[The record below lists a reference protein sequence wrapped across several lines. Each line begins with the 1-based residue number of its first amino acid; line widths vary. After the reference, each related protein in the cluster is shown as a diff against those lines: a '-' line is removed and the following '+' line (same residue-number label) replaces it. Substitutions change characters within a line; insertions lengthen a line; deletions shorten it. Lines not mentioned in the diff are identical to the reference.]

1 MERKDVIQELQLR
14 YAEKKVIPF
23 IGAGLSAPFS
33 LPTWD
38 DLIGHLKELI
48 DQNLWPAIDD
58 DLVRGEYQEAI
69 DDIKKFARFDEQVIQ
84 EKIADL
90 YDIDLA
96 KPEEGPDNN
105 YLDLAKA
112 GFSLYLTTNYDKL
125 FEWYLPEV
133 NSFASLTEYKSNVQ
147 RLFSDSKKNIFHIH
161 GAVRNPNTIVIS
173 SESYKKLYE
182 DPRYNDLMKSFSSS
196 HSFLF
201 LGFSFNDVFIQNLL
215 KEHKSMYR
223 GNHYLIISKDSL
235 HRDKVLE
242 LNQKYGIKTIEY
254 DSSDSSHLIE
264 IRKILEEITQ
274 EPVEVMPNT
283 KVQSG
288 VQFEELELTGT
299 HEANLFYKKLE
310 IANVDPEL
318 RELSTLFYIAAE
330 KFIRESMRLGFPKE
344 YIDETLVEVFLRYRE
359 KYTVLY
365 TLQKK
370 DSNELLIAI

>member
-1 MERKDVIQELQLR
+1 
-14 YAEKKVIPF
+14 
-23 IGAGLSAPFS
+23 
-33 LPTWD
+33 
-38 DLIGHLKELI
+38 
-48 DQNLWPAIDD
+48 
-58 DLVRGEYQEAI
+58 
-69 DDIKKFARFDEQVIQ
+69 
-84 EKIADL
+84 
-90 YDIDLA
+90 
-96 KPEEGPDNN
+96 
-105 YLDLAKA
+105 
-112 GFSLYLTTNYDKL
+112 
-125 FEWYLPEV
+125 
-133 NSFASLTEYKSNVQ
+133 
-147 RLFSDSKKNIFHIH
+147 
-161 GAVRNPNTIVIS
+161 
-173 SESYKKLYE
+173 
-182 DPRYNDLMKSFSSS
+182 
-196 HSFLF
+196 
-201 LGFSFNDVFIQNLL
+201 
-215 KEHKSMYR
+215 MYR

-370 DSNELLIAI
+370 DSNELLIAIHDDLRNINIDRYKSSGNFKPMASETQGMIHVLAEDAEKDVWWGSERLE